1 MLFSENFKVALR
13 ALRANKLRSFLT
25 ILGIVIG
32 VATVVALL
40 SIGQG
45 ATASITNQIRST
57 GSNLLNISPGR
68 REGTFAAGGGESRQ
82 ASHLYYADYEL
93 LTRGLAN
100 NISAIVPT
108 YQSSYTIKYG
118 DQSLTGSVSGTT
130 AAQKDVRS
138 LGVADGRFLT
148 DGDNKSD
155 SMVAV
160 LGGQV
165 ATDLF
170 GPVPPVGNTI
180 SINGVRFM
188 VVGLLQSKGA
198 SFASPDDT
206 VFIPIQ
212 TGYDKLFG
220 DTAVFDGKPALNNI
234 LISVKTTDAMDTVS
248 AEASYMLRQSH
259 KLKPADDVDF
269 NIMNQTDILNT
280 LNSVT
285 QTLTIF
291 LGAIAGISLLVGGI
305 GIMNIMLVSVT
316 ERTREIGLR
325 KAVGATRNQ
334 ILIQFL
340 IETVTL
346 SLLGGIIGISFGVL
360 TATIFKA
367 TGLIASVI
375 TASSILM
382 AFSFALAIGVFFGLY
397 PAFRAANLHPMEA
410 LRYE

>member
-1 MLFSENFKVALR
+1 MLLSENFKVALR
-13 ALRANKLRSFLT
+13 ALLANKLRSILT

-45 ATASITNQIRST
+45 ATASITNQIRSG
-57 GSNLLNISPGR
+57 GSNLLNISAGR
-68 REGTFAAGGGESRQ
+68 QQVGFRGGGETRA

-93 LTRGLAN
+93 LQRGLTD
-100 NISAIVPT
+100 NISAIVPMV
-108 YQSSYTIKYG
+108 QSSYTIKFG
-118 DQSLTGSVSGTT
+118 DQSLDASVSGTT
-130 AAQKDVRS
+130 AAQKDVRAFQ
-138 LGVADGRFLT
+138 VAGGRFLT

-155 SMVAV
+155 ALVAV
-160 LGGQV
+160 LGSQV

-170 GPVPPVGNTI
+170 GSTPPVGKVI
-180 SINGVRFM
+180 SINGVKFM
-188 VVGLLQSKGA
+188 VVGVLESKGA
-198 SFASPDDT
+198 SFGSPDDMI
-206 VFIPIQ
+206 FIPIQ

-220 DTAVFDGKPALNNI
+220 ATSTFNGKQTLNDI
-234 LISVKTTDAMDTVS
+234 IISVKTTDAMNTVS
-248 AEASYMLRQSH
+248 AEATYLLRRSH
-259 KLKPADDVDF
+259 NLKPADDADF
-269 NIMNQTDILNT
+269 NILNQTDILNT

-285 QTLTIF
+285 QTLTVF

-334 ILIQFL
+334 ILVQFL

-346 SLLGGIIGISFGVL
+346 SLLGGIIGILLGVV
-360 TATIFKA
+360 TATIFRA
-367 TGLIASVI
+367 TGLISSVI
-375 TASSILM
+375 TANSILL
-382 AFSFALAIGVFFGLY
+382 AFSFALAIGIFFGLY